1 MTEWT
6 QTPLTDAAE
15 EQATAWFA
23 RQRMRPLSESEAIEF
38 ERWLKADP
46 THAQAWSDCERS
58 WERVEGVRDDPRMLV
73 IREDARRRASEHV
86 RGARH
91 WRIAGAMAASLV
103 VGIAVWWIL
112 RAPTVTR
119 NLAQTAAHD
128 QVASAPSSGLI
139 REASTQVGERSTL
152 VLTDGSKVTLNTA
165 SAVRTDYSGHDR
177 RLTLLRGEAFFD
189 VAKDPSRPFVVTAG
203 SRQVIAV
210 GTAFNIRMQDRS
222 VRVTLVEGKVRVMRS
237 RPVGPGAREPTGPAV
252 TLVAGSALVT
262 DANDVE
268 HVERL
273 NADRATSWRNG
284 KLVFEGERLA
294 DVIAEMNRYTRE
306 TLEIADPAL
315 KGRKVS
321 GVFEPTEGHAFASA
335 LEAYGIARVTQET
348 SSRIVLDTP

>member
-6 QTPLTDAAE
+6 HRPPTEAAE

-23 RQRMRPLSESEAIEF
+23 RQRMRPLSESEVVEF
-38 ERWLKADP
+38 ERWLKAYP
-46 THAQAWSDCERS
+46 AHTQAWSACERL

-73 IREDARRRASEHV
+73 IREDARRRAAEHV

-91 WRIAGAMAASLV
+91 WRIAGAMAATLV
-103 VGIAVWWIL
+103 VGVAVWWGL
-112 RAPTVTR
+112 KAPIVPR
-119 NLAQTAAHD
+119 NLAQIAIHD
-128 QVASAPSSGLI
+128 QVASDPSSALI
-139 REASTQVGERSTL
+139 REASTEVGERSFL
-152 VLTDGSKVTLNTA
+152 VLTDGSRVTLNTA
-165 SAVRTDYSGHDR
+165 SAVRADYSGHDR

-189 VAKDPSRPFVVTAG
+189 VAKDPTRPFVVTAG

-210 GTAFNIRMQDRS
+210 GTAFNVRLQDRG

-237 RPVGPGAREPTGPAV
+237 RPAAAGAQEPTGPAV

-273 NADRATSWRNG
+273 NADRATSWRKG

-294 DVIAEMNRYTRE
+294 DVVAEMNRYSRE

-315 KGRKVS
+315 KDRKVS
-321 GVFEPTEGHAFASA
+321 GVFEPTEGHAFAGA
-335 LEAYGIARVTQET
+335 LEAYGIARVAQET
-348 SSRIVLDTP
+348 ATRIVLDTP